1 MEIESLEKSNIIYL
15 SKEKID
21 DFTVGIENGYLM
33 WKVKLLDDNNIYQI
47 KYIIEQYITPKGN
60 KSKRKVYYIWKND
73 KKLIFNDE
81 VKKWFYSF
89 RRPYLV
95 EGI

>member
-1 MEIESLEKSNIIYL
+1 MEIESLEKPNIIYL

-33 WKVKLLDDNNIYQI
+33 WKVKLLDDNEIYQI
-47 KYIIEQYITPKGN
+47 KYGIEKHITPKGN
-60 KSKRKVYYIWKND
+60 KSKRKIYFIRKNN
-73 KKLIFNDE
+73 KELIFDDE

-89 RRPYLV
+89 KRPYEV
-95 EGI
+95 GGI